1 MSNAICQSNKDL
13 PIEMTLG
20 NLLFYSLSDMRISEN
35 ELLDIFKNNN
45 IPENYVRKISKPD
58 AFRRASSSIKNK
70 TLYIPDSNNTSNSV
84 KIKIEVD
91 EVRSDNDG
99 ITRIIGK
106 KMIDETN
113 EEVKYD
119 PIGEIVFYRDT
130 ETINCS
136 VTDLNPD
143 TLQAYT
149 DLCTEVSDNYNAW
162 SVYHTKDTIRN
173 TINRIITDTHPVNLT
188 PSGLCKFVPRT
199 HTDLL
204 YSLKEALKDM
214 EHFCQVNG
222 QYNFMEVIPVINTEE
237 QSDLIKNASMTELKG
252 SLFNF
257 TQELKEV
264 LLNRQT
270 LPARTV
276 NSYLERFK
284 ELREKA
290 DDYEKLLGNYL
301 GFLKIQLTEAVT
313 LVKDN
318 SEENEE
324 TPVYV

>member
-20 NLLFYSLSDMRISEN
+20 NLLFYSLSDMQIAEN
-35 ELLDIFKNNN
+35 ELLDIFQNNN
-45 IPENYVRKISKPD
+45 IPENYVRKISKID

-70 TLYIPDSNNTSNSV
+70 TLYIPDPSNPTSNL

-91 EVRSDNDG
+91 EVRCDNTG
-99 ITRIIGK
+99 ITRIVGK
-106 KMIDETN
+106 KMIDEAN
-113 EEVKYD
+113 EKVKYD
-119 PIGEIVFYRDT
+119 PIAELIFHRDT
-130 ETINCS
+130 GKTSCN

-149 DLCTEVSDNYNAW
+149 DLCDEVEDNYRIW

-188 PSGLCKFVPRT
+188 PTGLCKFVPKS

-204 YSLKEALKDM
+204 YSLKEALNEMKQY
-214 EHFCQVNG
+214 CQQN
-222 QYNFMEVIPVINTEE
+222 QTNFMEIIPVINTDE

-252 SLFNF
+252 TLFNF

-264 LLNRQT
+264 LVNRQT

-284 ELREKA
+284 ELREKV
-290 DDYEKLLGNYL
+290 DDYENLLGNYL
-301 GFLKIQLTEAVT
+301 GFLKVQLTEAVT

-318 SEENEE
+318 SEEEQEE
-324 TPVYV
+324 SPVYV